1 MTIPEDTVEADK
13 GPVMVTIQYQIA
25 EENTETFIHLMDQ
38 MKVIRKRNGAYFWQL
53 FHDANNHRLFSE
65 MYMSESWLE
74 VLRQRQRTTAAELSV
89 REQVRAL
96 HTGKEPP
103 TISIQIAGKA

>member
-1 MTIPEDTVEADK
+1 M
-13 GPVMVTIQYQIA
+13 
-25 EENTETFIHLMDQ
+25 NQ

-53 FHDANNHRLFSE
+53 FHDANDHQLFSE

-74 VLRQRQRTTAAELSV
+74 VLRQRQRTTTPELSV
-89 REQVRAL
+89 RDQIRAL
-96 HTGKEPP
+96 HTGEEAP